1 MHLVQEK
8 LLSLLN
14 EKNISGLTLRDIG
27 SLIGEKFPQKIK
39 HHLSQLE
46 RKGFVSI
53 DKKNK
58 IIKRVNKE
66 SDVSGMFISIP
77 IFGSANCGPAT
88 VFAEERAEGYLKVS
102 KKIMQPNRKV
112 FALHAEGNS
121 MNKANVGGKTI
132 EDGDFVIVDAEQKT
146 PQSGEY
152 VVSVIDGMANVK
164 KFIVD
169 KKNQHIVL
177 QSESSQDYF
186 PIFVHAEDN
195 YQVSGKVVDVIK
207 NIN

>member
-77 IFGSANCGPAT
+77 IFGAANCGPAT

>member
-1 MHLVQEK
+1 
-8 LLSLLN
+8 
-14 EKNISGLTLRDIG
+14 
-27 SLIGEKFPQKIK
+27 
-39 HHLSQLE
+39 
-46 RKGFVSI
+46 
-53 DKKNK
+53 
-58 IIKRVNKE
+58 
-66 SDVSGMFISIP
+66 MFISIP